1 MKLKQKLAYALIMQV
16 RSNTKLIFPF
26 LPLTFIIIKFSFLVL
41 APPSPPTPSGFHAIS
56 FTSAVLLWV
65 PPHDTPLCAHNYTVH
80 ISRVNS
86 GDERRTHSNGTFITI
101 SELFQGVEY
110 AFIVQATDRAGRTGS
125 SSLPMYFVLDG
136 N

>member
-1 MKLKQKLAYALIMQV
+1 MWQYKIDSSILAIA
-16 RSNTKLIFPF
+16 
-26 LPLTFIIIKFSFLVL
+26 LTFIMIKFSFLVL

-56 FTSAVLLWV
+56 FTSAVLLWE

-80 ISRVNS
+80 IGGVSSDYVRH
-86 GDERRTHSNGTFITI
+86 THGNETFITI
-101 SELFQGVEY
+101 SELSQGVEY
-110 AFIVQATDRAGRTGS
+110 VFAVQATDSAGRTGS